1 MNNEFKS
8 NHFSSDPLSPLVEND
23 NDLFNSVAEQQFDQD
38 FQFYPET
45 TEPTHTSK
53 PSETLTKSYLQR
65 KHSLQ
70 SVEFKF

>member
-8 NHFSSDPLSPLVEND
+8 NNFSSDPLSPLVENTH
-23 NDLFNSVAEQQFDQD
+23 DLFNSVAEQQFDQD

-45 TEPTHTSK
+45 TESIQTSK

-70 SVEFKF
+70 SVGYKF